1 MKGRSA
7 ICGLE
12 LNNETE
18 LCGLWWVPDDVVVDC
33 LTLLSRLDLV
43 ALSMV
48 SKRYRCVAKSHDL
61 RILRSRSGCLH
72 PYMYVYMHMYPDPSP
87 RWLVL
92 HPVQRRLKR
101 LNMDYSYPAPV
112 AGSCFVQTAWGIF
125 IIGGL
130 IDGKPTSEVTFF
142 DCTDHTVRRV
152 NPMKMARSGASASLI
167 DNKKIYVF
175 GGCWD
180 AADSSKWAE
189 VYDLETG
196 IWEFLPVSTPKMPLK
211 IQQSVV
217 TDDSKHVYAV
227 DEDGQI
233 FKFSTSECVFEAETE
248 AAADADYGND
258 WLLAHP
264 ALFCRGTGGR
274 ILWRIPFKSTWR
286 EVKGLEELQQQHSG
300 FDIIKF
306 CFSRRRG
313 RMAIFWEARPQ
324 GPDDQILE
332 LWYAEFSIAP
342 RVEGQVLQVV
352 ANIEWSGAVLSSD
365 SSCTDPFNLL
375 YAVSLYV

>member
-7 ICGLE
+7 IRGLE
-12 LNNETE
+12 LKKRRKNETE
-18 LCGLWWVPDDVVVDC
+18 LCGLWCVPDDVVVDC

-48 SKRYRCVAKSHDL
+48 SKRYRDVAKSHYPSEGL
-61 RILRSRSGCLH
+61 PSPIYVRLYAHVSRSKSTVVR
-72 PYMYVYMHMYPDPSP
+72 PPP
-87 RWLVL
+87 RATSAETAQYGLLVSG
-92 HPVQRRLKR
+92 PVHR
-101 LNMDYSYPAPV
+101 
-112 AGSCFVQTAWGIF
+112 
-125 IIGGL
+125 
-130 IDGKPTSEVTFF
+130 VT
-142 DCTDHTVRRV
+142 
-152 NPMKMARSGASASLI
+152 PMKMARSGASASLI
-167 DNKKIYVF
+167 DNRKIYVF

-180 AADSSKWAE
+180 AADSSNWAE
-189 VYDLETG
+189 VYDPETRT
-196 IWEFLPVSTPKMPLK
+196 WEFLPVSTPKMPLK

-227 DEDGQI
+227 DEDGQM
-233 FKFSTSECVFEAETE
+233 FKFSTSECVFEAETD
-248 AAADADYGND
+248 ADADADYGND
-258 WLLAHP
+258 WLLVGA

-274 ILWRIPFKSTWR
+274 ILWRIPFLSAWK

-306 CFSRRRG
+306 CFSRGRS

-342 RVEGQVLQVV
+342 LVEGQVLEVV

-365 SSCTDPFNLL
+365 SSSTGPLNLL
-375 YAVSLYV
+375 YAVSLLV